1 MKVSDTTLNHGGP
14 RSAGSIPQ
22 QRIPRAWPKDR
33 RFRILSLDGGGIR
46 GIFSASVL
54 SELERRFC
62 AGRRVSEYFDLI
74 AGTSTGGIIA
84 LGLGAG
90 LSAAEMNTLYVERGQ
105 EIFPPRN
112 QSWLYGAASFL
123 RQTVLYRYDRD
134 AIAGILS
141 ETLGE
146 RLFGESANRLCIP
159 AFDGT
164 HSEVFVYKTPH
175 HADYK
180 FDRFEK
186 MINIGLA
193 TSAAPTFFQ
202 PFKNGVYQLVDGGVW
217 ANNPLMLAVIEAL
230 ICFDV
235 APAQIDVLSIGC
247 GDDPYSVS
255 PRQIKFGGILFWR
268 DVIFAAMRL
277 QSLAATNQARLLLG
291 PPSVVR
297 LSPPVYAPPI
307 DLDDWCRAVELLP
320 SDAVNVTDAYA
331 DQIKSMFFG
340 NAAEAFV
347 PVPAA
352 EP

>member
-1 MKVSDTTLNHGGP
+1 MS
-14 RSAGSIPQ
+14 SA
-22 QRIPRAWPKDR
+22 AR
-33 RFRILSLDGGGIR
+33 RFFLHANNFGFAAL
-46 GIFSASVL
+46 
-54 SELERRFC
+54 RRSS
-62 AGRRVSEYFDLI
+62 GR
-74 AGTSTGGIIA
+74 
-84 LGLGAG
+84 
-90 LSAAEMNTLYVERGQ
+90 
-105 EIFPPRN
+105 P
-112 QSWLYGAASFL
+112 FL

-146 RLFGESANRLCIP
+146 KLLGESASRLCIP

-202 PFKNGVYQLVDGGVW
+202 PFKNGGYQLVDGGVW
-217 ANNPLMLAVIEAL
+217 ANSPVMLAVIEAL

-235 APAQIDVLSIGC
+235 APTRIDVLSIGC
-247 GDDPYSVS
+247 GDDPYVVS
-255 PRQIKFGGILFWR
+255 PRQIRFGGLWFWK
-268 DVIFAAMRL
+268 DAIFAAMRL
-277 QSLAATNQARLLLG
+277 QSLAATNQVRLLLG

-297 LSPPVYAPPI
+297 LSPPRYVPPI
-307 DLDDWCRAVELLP
+307 DLDDWCRSVNLLP
-320 SDAVNVTDAYA
+320 GDAVIVAEANA
-331 DQIKSMFFG
+331 DRIKSMFFAG
-340 NAAEAFV
+340 KAEAYV

-352 EP
+352 AP